1 MLSVIHR
8 NEEDVNSSLTWDSET
23 AQAIRAYA
31 ANPLF
36 RSASFDELVIDDNP
50 YRRPVRPDDLEWL
63 KFDRPISRADSSR
76 LSSLLGHRML
86 LNINDAHLPL
96 IPETMSEERRKEF
109 ELFYDT
115 GNRARG
121 ERVRPF
127 LEYHLFD
134 YVRDARRPPG
144 LAELL
149 RGLAAERATAAGL
162 LLEQICAARDRMRAA
177 RMAALQI
184 VGEALAPMGGGPA
197 AAPVPQ
203 AGLGQQI
210 SQLSAALGLVEERHS
225 YYQFYLPST
234 LALMNYLG
242 ACARDP
248 RDACAFAGAVTAYR
262 IDLHAKLDGLEEAAG
277 ELAEIYGEAGR
288 GSRGRGAATETRWPD
303 IADAIVRR
311 YGEKGSREFSRGLR
325 EFSELLATSDQDMR
339 AQLRLIEGTE
349 TLQRKA
355 HKLYAAINEHN
366 IPVEL
371 DTFVESWEECSTTH
385 VHDDDRL
392 VVVESGEMEFWTC
405 LGQRIKL
412 GPGDMTFVPKHRLH
426 GSVVRSGTCVYHQ
439 PVITPELEARCR

>member
-1 MLSVIHR
+1 MFSVTHG
-8 NEEDVNSSLTWDSET
+8 NEEDVNSYLSWDAET

-63 KFDRPISRADSSR
+63 KFDRPISRTDSSR
-76 LSSLLGHRML
+76 LSSLLGQRML

-96 IPETMSEERRKEF
+96 IPETMSEERRNEF

-121 ERVRPF
+121 ELIRPF
-127 LEYHLFD
+127 LEHHLFD
-134 YVRDARRPPG
+134 YVRDARRPPS

-149 RGLAAERATAAGL
+149 YGLAAERATAAGL
-162 LLEQICAARDRMRAA
+162 LLEQICGARDRLRAA

-184 VGEALAPMGGGPA
+184 VGEALAPIGVGPA
-197 AAPVPQ
+197 AVPVPQ
-203 AGLGQQI
+203 AGLRQRI
-210 SQLSAALGLVEERHS
+210 SQLSAALGLVGERHS

-242 ACARDP
+242 ARSRDP

-262 IDLHAKLDGLEEAAG
+262 IDLDAKLNGFEDAAG
-277 ELAEIYGEAGR
+277 EFAGTYDEAGR
-288 GSRGRGAATETRWPD
+288 GSRGRGTATEVRWPD
-303 IADAIVRR
+303 IADTIIRR

-325 EFSELLATSDQDMR
+325 EFSELLASGDEDMR
-339 AQLRLIEGTE
+339 AQLRLIDGTE

-355 HKLYAAINEHN
+355 RELHAAINEHN

-392 VVVESGEMEFWTC
+392 VVVESGEMEFWAC

-412 GPGDMTFVPKHRLH
+412 GPGEMTFVPKHRLH
-426 GSVVRSGTCVYHQ
+426 GSVVLSGTCVYHQ